1 MNVTNSSNR
10 PACLLRLQAQA
21 FTLIELLVVIAI
33 IAILAA
39 MLLPALSKAKEK
51 ANRAYC
57 TSNMKNLGLAMQMY
71 THNNNDQLAFPNA
84 ENEVSEGP
92 GWLYMPIAGYG
103 MNLWGGGAPD
113 PTKPPFNAS
122 ATAPYVYGGALFW
135 PYTRA
140 AGVYRCPTDQ
150 TNAPLWKL
158 RNNKLST
165 YVMSDKVSGGR
176 GAWLLGKHP
185 NTLKLSQFKVSV
197 AWAMW
202 EPDESLPFGP
212 NAYDDAC
219 NNPDPSDNGG
229 VGKRHSS
236 AVVLGFDAHVQSVS
250 EKKWKIELSNKPGLL
265 YCNPLTPTGD

>member
-1 MNVTNSSNR
+1 VNVTNSSNC
-10 PACLLRLQAQA
+10 PAALSRRRDHG

-33 IAILAA
+33 IAILAS

-51 ANRAYC
+51 ATRTYC

-71 THNNNDQLAFPNA
+71 GQDNHDQLAFPNA

-113 PTKPPFNAS
+113 PNRPPYNAS
-122 ATAPYVYGGALFW
+122 QSAPYESGLFW
-135 PYTRA
+135 PYIQSPR
-140 AGVYRCPTDQ
+140 VYRCPTDQ

-158 RNNKLST
+158 RDNKLST
-165 YVMSDKVSGGR
+165 YVMSDKVCGGR

-185 NTLKLSQFKVSV
+185 NTLKLGQFQPSV
-197 AWAMW
+197 AWVMW
-202 EPDESLPFGP
+202 EPDESPPFGP
-212 NAYDDAC
+212 NAYDDGC

-250 EKKWKIELSNKPGLL
+250 EKKWKAELNSKPGLL
-265 YCNPLTPTGD
+265 YCNPLTADGD